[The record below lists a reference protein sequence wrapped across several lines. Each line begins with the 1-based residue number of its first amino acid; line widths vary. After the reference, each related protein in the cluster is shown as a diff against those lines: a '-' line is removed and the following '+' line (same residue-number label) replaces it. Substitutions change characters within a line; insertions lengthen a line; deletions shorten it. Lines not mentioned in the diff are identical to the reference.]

1 MQKSLKILLS
11 LAIIVGLG
19 LLLVSNRLE
28 SRIESILRNDAV
40 AVLGLGVEVD
50 AVDIHLARGIAT
62 ISGLKVANPDGFP
75 SDHVFDLSEIHLDI
89 SMPSLLPGAL
99 GRSPYRIEA
108 VRIEAPEV
116 TVDVDDQGKSNLEQ
130 ISRTIK
136 KSKQAATADK
146 DGAETGTATSGSSQ
160 PRDKPAASKPETDDK
175 TPRFRVDSLAIND
188 LTFNLNQPG
197 KAPENGTLP
206 DIELQDIGG
215 QTGITAAGLGVIIS
229 ARLVSEILAVVV
241 IRKAG
246 NRLNQRAQDL
256 LNRLFNGSGSPPA
269 DSRGQ

>member
-1 MQKSLKILLS
+1 MQRFLKILLS
-11 LAIIVGLG
+11 LAILVGLG
-19 LLLVSNRLE
+19 LFLVSIRLE

-50 AVDIHLARGIAT
+50 AVDIHLARGTAT
-62 ISGLKVANPDGFP
+62 IRGLKVANPDGFP
-75 SDHVFDLSEIHLDI
+75 SDHVFDLSEVHLDI

-116 TVDVDDQGKSNLEQ
+116 TVDVDDQGRSNLEQ
-130 ISRTIK
+130 ISSTIK
-136 KSKQAATADK
+136 KSRQAATADR
-146 DGAETGTATSGSSQ
+146 GGTETGTATSGASQ
-160 PRDKPAASKPETDDK
+160 PRDKPGANEPQADDK
-175 TPRFRVDSLAIND
+175 SPRFRVDSLAIND
-188 LTFNLNQPG
+188 LTFNLNRPG

-206 DIELQDIGG
+206 DIELQDVGD
-215 QTGITAAGLGVIIS
+215 QTGVTAAGLGVIVS

-246 NRLNQRAQDL
+246 NRLNQRAQNL
-256 LNRLFNGSGSPPA
+256 LNRLFNGSGAPPA
-269 DSRGQ
+269 DSNGQ